1 MIRFVALIV
10 VTALAGAC
18 LAGDLSPAATQPAAS
33 KPVAIF
39 DRLLGIWQ
47 GEHKGTGEASH
58 ARVVYEAGISD
69 QLVKGR
75 SYTVNDKGEAT
86 LRYETFIYYHPR
98 DKQLRSISVGSTGGI
113 FDGTVGG
120 TRDELSFEFSAY
132 LRDQK
137 VDYRQTI
144 RFLSD
149 DRYQWTVWQKQAD
162 EGWKQVIEGQF
173 VRESTVSL
181 K

>member
-1 MIRFVALIV
+1 MIRLIHLLVVLAL
-10 VTALAGAC
+10 TSTSF
-18 LAGDLSPAATQPAAS
+18 AGDLSPAATQPASS

-39 DRLLGIWQ
+39 DRLLGTWL
-47 GEHKGTGEASH
+47 GEHRGTGEGFNS
-58 ARVVYEAGISD
+58 RVVYERGIAD

-75 SYTVNDKGEAT
+75 SYVVNDKGDAT

-98 DKQLRSISVGSTGGI
+98 DNQLRSISVGSTGGI
-113 FDGTVGG
+113 FDGTVAG

-132 LRDQK
+132 LKDQK
-137 VDYRQTI
+137 SDYRQTI

-149 DRYQWTVWQKQAD
+149 DRYQWTVSQKGPD
-162 EGWKQVIEGQF
+162 GWKQVIEGQF
-173 VRESTVSL
+173 NRESAVSL